1 MRTHEYIRNT
11 SHYKSFSLCFNAW
24 FVNSELI
31 FSLVTFL
38 CVIYFTIYLF
48 IFFVV
53 LTFSYN
59 LQNYNYTLLFASFCV
74 FMICFVFSIKFSFI
88 CARIFNIVKLII
100 FVCVKF
106 QHVLNLHISA
116 KYKKKRVINDF
127 IVYLK

>member
-1 MRTHEYIRNT
+1 MNIYVIHHITNPFLFVSMHDLLILNLFF
-11 SHYKSFSLCFNAW
+11 HLSLSYA
-24 FVNSELI
+24 
-31 FSLVTFL
+31 
-38 CVIYFTIYLF
+38 LF
-48 IFFVV
+48 ILLFIFFFFVV

-116 KYKKKRVINDF
+116 KYKKNV
-127 IVYLK
+127 